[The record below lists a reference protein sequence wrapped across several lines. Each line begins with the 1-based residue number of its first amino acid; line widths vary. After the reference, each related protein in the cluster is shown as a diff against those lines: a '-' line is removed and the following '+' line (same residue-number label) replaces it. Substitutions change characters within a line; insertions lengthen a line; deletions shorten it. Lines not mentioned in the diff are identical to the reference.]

1 LVRSS
6 ERQVEHADEHAP
18 RPDNQ
23 STGRTFLASERT
35 FLAWLRTGV
44 ALIALGLASAQV
56 GLRDPRLPLVV
67 VMLLAVFL
75 VASGVLCVVVG
86 SLRHSHTI
94 NEAEFGRIR
103 PARRSA
109 FVVTGL
115 IVAAGSIAM
124 LVVVFIA
131 RDAAG

>member
-1 LVRSS
+1 M
-6 ERQVEHADEHAP
+6 EPADEHGP

-23 STGRTFLASERT
+23 STGRTFLAGERT

-67 VMLLAVFL
+67 VMLLAIFL

-86 SLRHSHTI
+86 SLRYNHTV

-103 PARRSA
+103 PAGRST

-115 IVAAGSIAM
+115 IVVAGLIAM